1 MKKQKGLTKSYIES
15 LPKRLIVY
23 IYPIFLFIIELT
35 LKFIFNVDTLKF
47 IVPTLT
53 ATSIG
58 ITLPLITFTSTKK
71 WSVDKETIEQM
82 KQLENKGLIV
92 EDRTSSAFRS
102 VCSLITL
109 ILTIIWVISIIFSSI
124 DITNYH
130 PSSLESSILP
140 FYISNIFT
148 SNYFLGLFCYFVGL
162 VVSEIKEF
170 I

>member
-1 MKKQKGLTKSYIES
+1 

-35 LKFIFNVDTLKF
+35 LRFIFNVDTLKF

-58 ITLPLITFTSTKK
+58 ITLPLTTFTSTKR

-82 KQLENKGLIV
+82 KELENKGLIV
-92 EDRTSSAFRS
+92 EDKTSSAFRNF
-102 VCSLITL
+102 CLLITL
-109 ILTIIWVISIIFSSI
+109 VLTVIWLISIIFSSI
-124 DITNYH
+124 NISIYH
-130 PSSLESSILP
+130 PSTLESSVLP
-140 FYISNIFT
+140 FNISNIFT
-148 SNYFLGLFCYFVGL
+148 SSYILGFFCYFLGLL
-162 VVSEIKEF
+162 VSEIKEF